1 MDQKFSPRVQDIM
14 QHSREEAVKMGNAYI
29 GLEHIFLGIVDDTDN
44 NAVQILHNLE
54 LDIEAFRQKLEA
66 SIKTNNTVL
75 GNV

>member
-1 MDQKFSPRVQDIM
+1 
-14 QHSREEAVKMGNAYI
+14 MGNAYI

-44 NAVQILHNLE
+44 NAVQILRNLE

-75 GNV
+75 GNTDNLPLTKQAERALKFT